1 MIARQE
7 NYNTWQLCIGK
18 FNVLLKVIL
27 LFNIVKV
34 YVDFI
39 FTFLFYLKLWFIY
52 EKERETFNYVHK
64 GIVQRYSTIF
74 FLELICAALTL

>member
-1 MIARQE
+1 MIAQV

-39 FTFLFYLKLWFIY
+39 FTFLFDLKLWFIY
-52 EKERETFNYVHK
+52 ERERERERLSIMYIK
-64 GIVQRYSTIF
+64 
-74 FLELICAALTL
+74 ALCKDIAQYFVLN